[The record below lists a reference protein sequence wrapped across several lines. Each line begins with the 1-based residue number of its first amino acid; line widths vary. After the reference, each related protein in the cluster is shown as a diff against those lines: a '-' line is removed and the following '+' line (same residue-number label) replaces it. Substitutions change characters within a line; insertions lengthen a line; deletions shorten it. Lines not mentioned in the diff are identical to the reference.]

1 MAHTLSLPRQVP
13 PTHHG
18 PTPKCPGEL
27 IPDELSL
34 RLWWWKNR
42 RKKSVSTL
50 EKCARPPSLLILF
63 LSVCLGCGDLYGMLV
78 TPCVISISVMSIS
91 IAWGDWGV
99 VSQMVQCQGPQ
110 VWFRRWR
117 APLIPSSPKSCHLA
131 LPRCHL
137 SSHRVKARPDSPR
150 CLWPMSQLV
159 FVVSGFFL
167 FFFSSPPNQPLKYG
181 KWWCFPQKP
190 WPNPVILFLQQPRRG
205 TRGGISKVG
214 SQESRAEPAPL
225 AVKAGLAQTQ

>member
-1 MAHTLSLPRQVP
+1 MPRRADPRRAEP
-13 PTHHG
+13 P
-18 PTPKCPGEL
+18 
-27 IPDELSL
+27 DD
-34 RLWWWKNR
+34 RWWWWKKPR
-42 RKKSVSTL
+42 RKSVSAL

-117 APLIPSSPKSCHLA
+117 APLIPSSPKSCHLS

-159 FVVSGFFL
+159 FVVSVLFFFIFL
-167 FFFSSPPNQPLKYG
+167 FFLPLISLSNMAIDAASHKNPDLILLSFSFSNLE
-181 KWWCFPQKP
+181 
-190 WPNPVILFLQQPRRG
+190 
-205 TRGGISKVG
+205 GGQEAG
-214 SQESRAEPAPL
+214 SQKSAAKRAVQSRPL
-225 AVKAGLAQTQ
+225 SRWKRA

>member
-1 MAHTLSLPRQVP
+1 MPRRADP
-13 PTHHG
+13 RRA
-18 PTPKCPGEL
+18 ES
-27 IPDELSL
+27 PDDQ
-34 RLWWWKNR
+34 LWWWKNR
-42 RKKSVSTL
+42 RRKSVSAL
-50 EKCARPPSLLILF
+50 EKCAPPPLLILF

-159 FVVSGFFL
+159 FVVSVFFV
-167 FFFSSPPNQPLKYG
+167 FFNFSSPPISLSNMANDAASRK
-181 KWWCFPQKP
+181 
-190 WPNPVILFLQQPRRG
+190 NPDLILLSFSFSNLE
-205 TRGGISKVG
+205 GGQEAG
-214 SQESRAEPAPL
+214 SQKSAAKRAVQSLPLSRWKRA
-225 AVKAGLAQTQ
+225 